1 MDCEQIKREE
11 MVERY
16 LLGRLSESEQD
27 AFELHYFEC
36 AHCFDEVKAHRS
48 LREELA
54 RQRATIRT
62 EAVRASAGWRWAW
75 AVGAAAAVVVVSLGL
90 WQRRPQV
97 RPQPST
103 PVAVA
108 PVSKAPEQTGTDHK
122 TGEAGSTQVASLE
135 ELARFDPPRYSPAI
149 LRGPTDEATRRFRE
163 GMNFYSKG
171 DYAGTIKKLR
181 STVELNPQAADARF
195 FLGACFLLTGQSTEG
210 IRELKETIAL
220 GESPYLEE
228 AHFYLSKAYLQEGN
242 VAEARKE
249 LQTTVR
255 LHGDLENQAREL
267 LQKLEAR
274 GKKSDKDN

>member
-11 MVERY
+11 VVERY
-16 LLGRLSESEQD
+16 LLGQLSEAEQD

-36 AHCFDEVKAHRS
+36 ADCLEQVQAYGS

-54 RQRATIRT
+54 RQRAAIPA
-62 EAVRASAGWRWAW
+62 EAVRASTGWRWAW
-75 AVGAAAAVVVVSLGL
+75 AAGAAAAVVVVSLGL
-90 WQRRPQV
+90 WLRRPQV

-103 PVAVA
+103 PVAAA
-108 PVSKAPEQTGTDHK
+108 PVSKAPEQTDTDHK
-122 TGEAGSTQVASLE
+122 TGEAGSTQGASLE

-149 LRGPTDEATRRFRE
+149 LRGPTDEATLHFRE
-163 GMNFYSKG
+163 GMNLYSKG
-171 DYAGTIKKLR
+171 DYAGTIEKLR

-195 FLGACFLLTGQSTEG
+195 FLGTCFLLTEQSTEG

-220 GESPYLEE
+220 GESPYLEQ
-228 AHFYLSKAYLQEGN
+228 AHFYLSKAYLRKGN
-242 VAEARKE
+242 VAKARKE

-267 LQKLEAR
+267 LQKLAAR
-274 GKKSDKDN
+274 GKKSDKEN